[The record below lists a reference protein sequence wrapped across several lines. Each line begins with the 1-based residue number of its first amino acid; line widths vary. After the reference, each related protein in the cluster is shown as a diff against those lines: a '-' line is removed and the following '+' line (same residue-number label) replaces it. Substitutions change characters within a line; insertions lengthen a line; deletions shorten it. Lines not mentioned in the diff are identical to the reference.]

1 MIETRAVMRS
11 LSLVASVLGR
21 KYGVKVEMGGA
32 DAYTDGKTIHLP
44 AMPSEVPDTL
54 LAMARG
60 FLDHE
65 AGHVRETD
73 FAALQ
78 EARLSPIE
86 MHVWN
91 TLEDWRVE
99 HRLAALFPG
108 CRQNFD
114 WLIAHLF
121 GSDDLDEL
129 AEPAANILNWLLL
142 EVRSWDV
149 LSLSRQR
156 DSLARQ
162 VDRDFPGIKAKIENV
177 LKLVRTKCMSTQ
189 DAIKYAREIVRALD
203 QYANPVS
210 QPEPSTEFQS
220 QEAEPSAGGPSE
232 SLDRS
237 ERSEQSAPDGQG
249 EKNVRP
255 EGADDPLQ
263 DEGQD
268 ADADQDGLS
277 EPDDGDVL
285 ESSGVGEVSERA
297 REHVQSLLGAGED
310 ALPQNLGNILASVLK
325 ETSRDSVQSSI
336 AVAVQTSKYAGPLSG
351 DDIQEAR
358 QACNALRTRLGGL
371 LQTKVLARAAGGRR
385 GRLDTGQLHR
395 LAVSDPRVFRIKA
408 ERVGIDTA
416 VHILLDCSGS
426 MVRRIHLACQACYAV
441 ASALEASRINIAVT
455 AFPGT
460 QTPDGSYS
468 TIAPVIRHG
477 QKVSPNLDLSP
488 AGGTPMGEAL
498 WWVMQEML
506 PLAEKRKLVLIV
518 TDGDPDS
525 VDCAIQAI
533 EQGMRAGFEIYGIGI
548 TSQAIMGLLPGRSVV
563 VNAMPE
569 LAPAM
574 FTLLENAI
582 LTRRE
587 A

>member
-1 MIETRAVMRS
+1 MIDTRAVMRS
-11 LSLVASVLGR
+11 LPLVASVLGR

-54 LAMARG
+54 LAMVRG

-73 FAALQ
+73 FNALQ

-99 HRLAALFPG
+99 HRLTALFPG
-108 CRQNFD
+108 CRHNFD

-121 GSDDLDEL
+121 GSNDWDEPT
-129 AEPAANILNWLLL
+129 EPAANILNWLLL

-149 LSLSRQR
+149 LSLSKQR
-156 DSLARQ
+156 DNLARQ
-162 VDRDFPGIKAKIENV
+162 MDRDFPGVRAKIEDV
-177 LKLVRTKCMSTQ
+177 LKLVRPKCESTQ

-210 QPEPSTEFQS
+210 QPEPVDERPS
-220 QEAEPSAGGPSE
+220 QEAEPETGGSSE

-237 ERSEQSAPDGQG
+237 AQSDPGGQG
-249 EKNVRP
+249 DKNYRP
-255 EGADDPLQ
+255 EGADDPLP

-268 ADADQDGLS
+268 ADADHDGLS
-277 EPDDGDVL
+277 EPNDGDVL
-285 ESSGVGEVSERA
+285 ETSGVGEVSEHA
-297 REHVQSLLGAGED
+297 REHVQSLLGASED
-310 ALPQNLGNILASVLK
+310 VLPLNLGNILASVLK

-336 AVAVQTSKYAGPLSG
+336 AVAIQTSKCAGPLSG
-351 DDIQEAR
+351 NDIQEAR
-358 QACNALRTRLGGL
+358 QACNALRSRLGGL

-460 QTPDGSYS
+460 QTPEGSYS

-477 QKVSPNLDLSP
+477 QKVTPNLDLSP

-533 EQGMRAGFEIYGIGI
+533 EQGRRAGFEIYGIGI
-548 TSQAIMGLLPGRSVV
+548 TSQAIVGLLPGRSVV

-582 LTRRE
+582 LIRRE

>member
-1 MIETRAVMRS
+1 
-11 LSLVASVLGR
+11 LVASVLGR

-44 AMPSEVPDTL
+44 AMPSEVPDVL
-54 LAMARG
+54 LAMVRG

-73 FAALQ
+73 FNALQ
-78 EARLSPIE
+78 DARLSPIE

-99 HRLAALFPG
+99 HRLAAIFPG

-114 WLIAHLF
+114 WLIAYLF
-121 GSDDLDEL
+121 GSDDLEEPT
-129 AEPAANILNWLLL
+129 EPAANILNWLLL

-149 LSLSRQR
+149 LSLSKQR
-156 DSLARQ
+156 DTLARQ
-162 VDRDFPGIKAKIENV
+162 VDSDFPGIRAKIENV
-177 LKLVRTKCMSTQ
+177 LKLVRIKCDSTQ
-189 DAIKYAREIVRALD
+189 DAIKHAREIVRTLD

-210 QPEPSTEFQS
+210 QPESSPESQAQATEPES
-220 QEAEPSAGGPSE
+220 GGS
-232 SLDRS
+232 S
-237 ERSEQSAPDGQG
+237 ERSAHSARSAQSDPDDHG
-249 EKNVRP
+249 EKNDRP
-255 EGADDPLQ
+255 KGAEALSQ
-263 DEGQD
+263 GVGQD

-277 EPDDGDVL
+277 ESDDG
-285 ESSGVGEVSERA
+285 GVSEPSGAGEASGEA
-297 REHVQSLLGAGED
+297 REHVQRLLGAGED
-310 ALPQNLGNILASVLK
+310 ALPQNLGNILASVLN

-336 AVAVQTSKYAGPLSG
+336 AVAVQTSKCAGPLSG

-358 QACNALRTRLGGL
+358 QASNALRTRLGGL

-477 QKVSPNLDLSP
+477 QKVNPNLDLSP

-506 PLAEKRKLVLIV
+506 PLVEKRKLVLIV

-525 VDCAIQAI
+525 VDCATQAI

-563 VNAMPE
+563 VNAMSE

-582 LTRRE
+582 LNRRG

>member
-1 MIETRAVMRS
+1 MIDTRAVMRS
-11 LSLVASVLGR
+11 LPLVASVLGR

-54 LAMARG
+54 LAMVRG

-73 FAALQ
+73 FTALQ

-108 CRQNFD
+108 CRHNFD

-121 GSDDLDEL
+121 GSNDWDEPT
-129 AEPAANILNWLLL
+129 EPAANILNWLLL

-162 VDRDFPGIKAKIENV
+162 VDRDFPGLRAKIKRV
-177 LKLVRTKCMSTQ
+177 LRLVRTKCDSTQ
-189 DAIKYAREIVRALD
+189 DAIKYAREIVCALD

-210 QPEPSTEFQS
+210 QPEPLAESQS
-220 QEAEPSAGGPSE
+220 QAEPSAGGPSE
-232 SLDRS
+232 RS
-237 ERSEQSAPDGQG
+237 ARSAQSDPDGQG
-249 EKNVRP
+249 DKNDQP
-255 EGADDPLQ
+255 EGADDSLP

-285 ESSGVGEVSERA
+285 ESSGVGEVSEHA

-310 ALPQNLGNILASVLK
+310 ALPQNLGNILASVLNNA
-325 ETSRDSVQSSI
+325 SRDSVQSSI
-336 AVAVQTSKYAGPLSG
+336 AVAVQTSKNAGPLSG

-358 QACNALRTRLGGL
+358 QVCNALRSRLGGL

-408 ERVGIDTA
+408 DRVGIDTA

-441 ASALEASRINIAVT
+441 ASALEASKINIAVT

-506 PLAEKRKLVLIV
+506 PLVEKRKLVLIV

-525 VDCAIQAI
+525 VDCATQAI
-533 EQGMRAGFEIYGIGI
+533 EQGRRAGFEIYGIGI

-582 LTRRE
+582 LIRRE

>member
-1 MIETRAVMRS
+1 
-11 LSLVASVLGR
+11 
-21 KYGVKVEMGGA
+21 
-32 DAYTDGKTIHLP
+32 
-44 AMPSEVPDTL
+44 
-54 LAMARG
+54 
-60 FLDHE
+60 
-65 AGHVRETD
+65 
-73 FAALQ
+73 
-78 EARLSPIE
+78 
-86 MHVWN
+86 
-91 TLEDWRVE
+91 
-99 HRLAALFPG
+99 
-108 CRQNFD
+108 
-114 WLIAHLF
+114 
-121 GSDDLDEL
+121 
-129 AEPAANILNWLLL
+129 
-142 EVRSWDV
+142 
-149 LSLSRQR
+149 
-156 DSLARQ
+156 
-162 VDRDFPGIKAKIENV
+162 
-177 LKLVRTKCMSTQ
+177 
-189 DAIKYAREIVRALD
+189 
-203 QYANPVS
+203 
-210 QPEPSTEFQS
+210 
-220 QEAEPSAGGPSE
+220 
-232 SLDRS
+232 
-237 ERSEQSAPDGQG
+237 
-249 EKNVRP
+249 
-255 EGADDPLQ
+255 
-263 DEGQD
+263 
-268 ADADQDGLS
+268 
-277 EPDDGDVL
+277 
-285 ESSGVGEVSERA
+285 
-297 REHVQSLLGAGED
+297 
-310 ALPQNLGNILASVLK
+310 
-325 ETSRDSVQSSI
+325 
-336 AVAVQTSKYAGPLSG
+336 
-351 DDIQEAR
+351 
-358 QACNALRTRLGGL
+358 

-477 QKVSPNLDLSP
+477 QKVTPNLDLSP

-533 EQGMRAGFEIYGIGI
+533 EQGLKAGFEIYGIGI

-582 LTRRE
+582 LIRRE

>member
-1 MIETRAVMRS
+1 MIDTRAVMRS
-11 LSLVASVLGR
+11 LPLVASVLGR

-44 AMPSEVPDTL
+44 ALPSEVPDTL
-54 LAMARG
+54 LAMVRG

-73 FAALQ
+73 FNALQ

-99 HRLAALFPG
+99 HRLASIFPG

-114 WLIAHLF
+114 WLIGYLF
-121 GSDDLDEL
+121 GSDDRDEP

-149 LSLSRQR
+149 LSLSTQR
-156 DSLARQ
+156 DNMARQ
-162 VDRDFPGIKAKIENV
+162 VDRDFPGIRPKIENV
-177 LKLVRTKCMSTQ
+177 LKLVRIKCDSTQ
-189 DAIKYAREIVRALD
+189 DAIKYAREIVRTLD

-210 QPEPSTEFQS
+210 QPEPS
-220 QEAEPSAGGPSE
+220 AGGPSE
-232 SLDRS
+232 SSARS
-237 ERSEQSAPDGQG
+237 ARSDPGGQG
-249 EKNVRP
+249 NKNDRP
-255 EGADDPLQ
+255 EGSDGPLP

-277 EPDDGDVL
+277 EPDDGSVA
-285 ESSGVGEVSERA
+285 ESSGVGEVSGSA
-297 REHVQSLLGAGED
+297 REHVQRLLGAGED
-310 ALPQNLGNILASVLK
+310 ALPQNLGNILASVLN

-371 LQTKVLARAAGGRR
+371 LQTKVLSRAAGGRR

-408 ERVGIDTA
+408 ERIGIDTV

-441 ASALEASRINIAVT
+441 ATALEASRINIAVT

-477 QKVSPNLDLSP
+477 QKVNPNLDLSP

-525 VDCAIQAI
+525 MDCATQAI

-582 LTRRE
+582 LIRRE